1 MVDNWAAKQKD
12 GFMTNMGTVLAVD
25 GFVIEIVKSDVK
37 DLNRQEVSCYRNWK
51 GVWGLIAQVA
61 CDANAKIRFVQT
73 DWPGVTNDLSCFH
86 ETALFNLLK
95 SDQLP
100 DWMHIVADEAY
111 TPLSVECGGQLLT
124 PYSQHQLNSAKAKD
138 WQNLQEWKDRMAL
151 DANLALRKPVEEYW
165 KMRAFNHELSS
176 ERITIEQV
184 TI

>member
-1 MVDNWAAKQKD
+1 
-12 GFMTNMGTVLAVD
+12 
-25 GFVIEIVKSDVK
+25 
-37 DLNRQEVSCYRNWK
+37 
-51 GVWGLIAQVA
+51 
-61 CDANAKIRFVQT
+61 
-73 DWPGVTNDLSCFH
+73 
-86 ETALFNLLK
+86 
-95 SDQLP
+95 
-100 DWMHIVADEAY
+100 MHIVADEAY
-111 TPLSVECGGQLLT
+111 TPLSVEYGGRIST